1 MSESRKTT
9 RPEWVDPDDAPDI
22 STPEWMAKLAN
33 VPVIRGRPKKL
44 QPKQLHS
51 IRLDPVI
58 VDYFKGKNEKNWQ
71 TRLHDTLM
79 KIASGEAIL
88 TAKKKKTTKRA

>member
-1 MSESRKTT
+1 MSENRKSS
-9 RPEWVDPDDAPDI
+9 RPEWIDPDDAPDL
-22 STPEWMAKLAN
+22 STPEWVEKFAN
-33 VPVIRGRPKKL
+33 APVSRGRPKML

-71 TRLHDTLM
+71 TRLHDTLL
-79 KIASGEAIL
+79 KLARGEAVL
-88 TAKKKKTTKRA
+88 TAKKKTTKRA

>member
-1 MSESRKTT
+1 MSENKKST
-9 RPEWVDPDDAPDI
+9 RPEWVDPDDAPDL
-22 STPEWMAKLAN
+22 STPEWQAKLAN
-33 VPVIRGRPKKL
+33 VPVIRGRPKML

-71 TRLHDTLM
+71 TRLHDTLL
-79 KIASGEAIL
+79 KLALGEAVL
-88 TAKKKKTTKRA
+88 TAKKKKTKRA